1 MSLLINLADNS
12 LTDKGTQH
20 TYLGVY
26 EALFENKKNTATD
39 IIEVGIGCFFD
50 KNGGSIK
57 LWKNYFS
64 KAVIHAIDVLPQ
76 NRVIDELIDDS
87 RVSLHCLSNAYD
99 LNFVVKN
106 FYHKNIEADIII
118 DDGEHSLESMKKFLD
133 LYLPILKEDGILV
146 IEDIQEESW
155 LEQLR
160 LHTPEQ
166 FKDYIQIF
174 DLRGVKSRYDDI
186 LFVINKLKKTD
197 KKY

>member
-1 MSLLINLADNS
+1 MP
-12 LTDKGTQH
+12 H
-20 TYLGVY
+20 
-26 EALFENKKNTATD
+26 NKKNTATD

-64 KAVIHAIDVLPQ
+64 KALIHAIDVLPQ

-166 FKDYIQIF
+166 FKGYIQIF